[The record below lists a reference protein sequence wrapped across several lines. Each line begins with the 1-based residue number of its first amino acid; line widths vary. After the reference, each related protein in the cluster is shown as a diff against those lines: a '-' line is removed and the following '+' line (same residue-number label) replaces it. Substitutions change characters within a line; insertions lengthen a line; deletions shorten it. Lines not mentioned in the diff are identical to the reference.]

1 VARFAVMGAESV
13 AYHQDNVMDRADDH
27 PGRALDYYGSRG
39 ETPLRWGGA
48 GAARLGLYGEVTAEA
63 YAAAFAEGG
72 FTDPLTGRRLVNV
85 KRPGVEI
92 VVDLHKSVALLGV
105 IGQADDMHA
114 ILDAETAATMGHL
127 EALVLER
134 GGQRGVARRR
144 TPTSGLTY
152 AVTRHGTSRSGDPHP
167 HDHAL
172 VPSIVEMQ
180 DTKGGWKALDTA
192 AVRDW
197 VEPATMV
204 GRLHSAAEAVRRGY
218 AIEPDPGTS
227 GRKRSWRI
235 VGIPAEACD
244 LYSKRHDEIDEYMA
258 TQAHDTPQAR
268 AIAARAT
275 RKEKRYTGVDELMP
289 RWHAELAAIGWPV
302 DRLAAALDDA
312 RRHHTGL
319 APPLTR
325 DEIDRLAVDLFDV
338 RGEFLRRRKVF
349 TRSRLIA
356 EVAPRLYG
364 HDPAE
369 LDGVIDRIVANRE
382 VVPLVGID
390 GAREQA
396 YTTATVLATE
406 ARIAAAVERLAEEPF
421 PVVDDGAVAAA
432 IARKET
438 QIARRLTPGQ
448 AAAVAAVAG
457 SGRRA
462 DVVVGV
468 AGAGKT
474 TALDAATSVLE
485 DAGHRVIGTSTSST
499 ATKTLRDEAGV
510 EANTIRRLLWRL
522 DHGHLTLNDRTVV
535 ILDEAAMTADA
546 DLLRLIAG
554 VERAGAKLV
563 LVGDHRQLAAIGPGG
578 ALQAV
583 IERHPDIAVPLAEN
597 VRQHDPAERGA
608 LAQLRHGS
616 VPDAV
621 DWYAANNRTLVAPT
635 RLETLVAMVDTW
647 AADVDAGHDTLM
659 LAFLRRDVDDLN
671 RLARDHRRRT
681 GHLHGPDLEAPGGR
695 HYAIGDR
702 VVLTAPNNPK
712 DLANAERAGV
722 AAIDL
727 DRHALTLTTDTGR
740 TVTLAGA
747 EIDDDHLAHGYAIT
761 VHRSQGTTV
770 DRAHLFADGGGR
782 QLGYVAM
789 SRARQRATVH
799 AVADDPAHALE
810 DLETDWSTDR
820 SQQWLTTRTTI
831 GADPRPL
838 PSEPAVWAARLRAE
852 LAELDQ
858 AAPPDIARALGAA
871 RTELARLRSDRGAL
885 EAGSGRWSDTPPG
898 RAARR
903 YQDTRAQR
911 RQAERVIADGAVGRR
926 ERRRWEKAAQRLADT
941 EGLARDDWLTLVE
954 PVADRL
960 DRTIART
967 ETEIASLESAG
978 RFRHRW
984 LAERPEH
991 ARRVEHVRRELVRI
1005 DDPERARLLD
1015 RLNETQMHPHEP
1027 AGPDLGLGL

>member
-1 VARFAVMGAESV
+1 
-13 AYHQDNVMDRADDH
+13 
-27 PGRALDYYGSRG
+27 
-39 ETPLRWGGA
+39 
-48 GAARLGLYGEVTAEA
+48 
-63 YAAAFAEGG
+63 
-72 FTDPLTGRRLVNV
+72 
-85 KRPGVEI
+85 
-92 VVDLHKSVALLGV
+92 
-105 IGQADDMHA
+105 
-114 ILDAETAATMGHL
+114 
-127 EALVLER
+127 
-134 GGQRGVARRR
+134 
-144 TPTSGLTY
+144 
-152 AVTRHGTSRSGDPHP
+152 
-167 HDHAL
+167 
-172 VPSIVEMQ
+172 
-180 DTKGGWKALDTA
+180 
-192 AVRDW
+192 
-197 VEPATMV
+197 
-204 GRLHSAAEAVRRGY
+204 
-218 AIEPDPGTS
+218 
-227 GRKRSWRI
+227 
-235 VGIPAEACD
+235 
-244 LYSKRHDEIDEYMA
+244 MA
-258 TQAHDTPQAR
+258 TRAHDTPQAR
-268 AIAARAT
+268 AVAARAT
-275 RKEKRYTGVDELMP
+275 RNVKRYTGVDELMP

-302 DRLAAALDDA
+302 ERLAAALDDA

-319 APPLTR
+319 ASRFTR
-325 DEIDRLAVDLFDV
+325 DEIDRIAVDLFDV

-369 LDGVIDRIVANRE
+369 LDGVIDRIVANGE
-382 VVPLVGID
+382 VVPLVGVD

-421 PVVDDGAVAAA
+421 PAVDDGAVAVA

-438 QIARRLTPGQ
+438 QIGRRLTPGQ

-474 TALDAATSVLE
+474 TALDAATSALE
-485 DAGHRVIGTSTSST
+485 DAGFRVIGTSTSST

-522 DHGHLTLNDRTVV
+522 DHGHLTLDDRTVV

-546 DLLRLIAG
+546 DLLRLVAG
-554 VERAGAKLV
+554 VERARAKLV

-597 VRQHDPAERGA
+597 VRQHDPAERRT

-635 RLETLVAMVDTW
+635 SLEALVAMVDAW
-647 AADVDAGHDTLM
+647 ATDADAGHDTLM

-727 DRHALTLTTDTGR
+727 DRQALTLTTDTGR
-740 TVTLAGA
+740 TVTLVGA

-789 SRARQRATVH
+789 SRARHRATVH
-799 AVADDPAHALE
+799 AVADDLAQALE

-820 SQQWLTTRTTI
+820 SQQWLTTTATT
-831 GADPRPL
+831 GTDPRPL
-838 PSEPAVWAARLRAE
+838 PSDPAARAARLRAE
-852 LAELDQ
+852 LTDLER
-858 AAPPDIARALGAA
+858 AAPPDVTRALGAA
-871 RTELARLRSDRGAL
+871 RTDLARLQADRHDLDTGV
-885 EAGSGRWSDTPPG
+885 GRWRDIPAG

-903 YQDTRAQR
+903 YQEARAER
-911 RQAERVIADGAVGRR
+911 RQAERLANDPNLSRR
-926 ERRRWEKAAQRLADT
+926 NRRRWVKTAQQRAGA
-941 EGLARDDWLTLVE
+941 EALARDDWLTLVE
-954 PVADRL
+954 PVTDRL
-960 DRTIART
+960 HRTITRT
-967 ETEIASLESAG
+967 ETEIAHLQSDD
-978 RFRHRW
+978 RFRRQWFADH
-984 LAERPEH
+984 PDH
-991 ARRVEHVRRELVRI
+991 ARRIEHLCRELLRL
-1005 DDPERARLLD
+1005 DDPARAHVLD
-1015 RLNETQMHPHEP
+1015 RLDEARLPGPEPH
-1027 AGPDLGLGL
+1027 GRDVGLGL